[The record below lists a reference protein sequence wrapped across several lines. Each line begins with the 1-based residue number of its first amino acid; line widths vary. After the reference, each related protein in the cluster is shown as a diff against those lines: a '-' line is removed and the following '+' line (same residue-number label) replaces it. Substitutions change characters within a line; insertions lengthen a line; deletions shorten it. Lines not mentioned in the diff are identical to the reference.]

1 MPGIY
6 NHAGLFIGGHQLGQG
21 ALQVGHAH
29 ARQERLSFLLN
40 ERELLKIRYAC
51 DVHHLDTH
59 NAERRQHWTRQF
71 ATNHDGTPKGIFT
84 LIL

>member
-1 MPGIY
+1 MLLA
-6 NHAGLFIGGHQLGQG
+6 NQDVSRL
-21 ALQVGHAH
+21 AH

-51 DVHHLDTH
+51 DVYHIDPH
-59 NAERRQHWTRQF
+59 NAERRQYWTRQF

-84 LIL
+84 LTL